1 MARLIIHDVVFSYTN
16 TATVIAGS
24 GGRTV
29 KHPATL
35 PSGIRVVFV
44 AEILRV
50 RNSVNIIKLGKET
63 RRETVGKERDC
74 SQSRIRVEQ
83 AFLFPFSPFK
93 LMIIARCEVEGEG
106 GWGRGVECPGY
117 VVWGWGKQVFSH
129 NIVEGL

>member
-1 MARLIIHDVVFSYTN
+1 MQT
-16 TATVIAGS
+16 
-24 GGRTV
+24 
-29 KHPATL
+29 
-35 PSGIRVVFV
+35 
-44 AEILRV
+44 
-50 RNSVNIIKLGKET
+50 SVNIIKLGKET

-106 GWGRGVECPGY
+106 DGGEESNALDTLFGGGESRY
-117 VVWGWGKQVFSH
+117 LAI